1 MSLSSF
7 VVSHLTSKITEKE
20 LKKRWGLFEGQSDG
34 GRVRQKY
41 FYRKRKNITKNIFAK
56 NISTKNIF
64 VKNIFMIG

>member
-41 FYRKRKNITKNIFAK
+41 FCRKRKKITK